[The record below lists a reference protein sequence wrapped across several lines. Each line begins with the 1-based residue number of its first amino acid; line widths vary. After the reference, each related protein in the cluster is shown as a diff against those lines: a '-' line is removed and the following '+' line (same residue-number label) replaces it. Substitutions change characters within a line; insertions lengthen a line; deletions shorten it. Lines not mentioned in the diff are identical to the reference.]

1 MTNAKN
7 LMGTKP
13 ILPLLVSMS
22 VPSIL
27 SMLIQSLYNVVDSIF
42 VAWLSNDALTAVS
55 LAYPLQNLVLAVA
68 VGFGVGINAYIARNL
83 GEGNQHRVDQA
94 ASMGVIFTTIHA
106 VIFILVG
113 LFGSEPFLHMFTNDP
128 DPADECQLHP
138 HCDLSVLWQPVS
150 YIYRKTVPS
159 GWEHGRTDDFARRR
173 GDCKQIA
180 GAAANIVLDPILIFG
195 MFGLPAMGVT
205 GAAVATVTGQ
215 MTACGLAVFCFLRTR
230 TGIRITR
237 KDMKIDAGIA
247 KRIYAVGVPSGL
259 MTAMP
264 SLLVSILNALL
275 VGLHT
280 LAVAAF
286 GLYFKLQTFVYM
298 PGNGLIQGMRPIVSY
313 NYGAGQG
320 RRLHLVIRW
329 SLALTAIIMAL
340 GTLIAWG
347 VPRQIMGLFD
357 ADEAMIAV
365 GVPMLRITSLG
376 FLVSTLGTVMAGCF
390 EALGKGLYS
399 LSISLLRQLLVIPP
413 LAMVFSLSWGLNG
426 VWAAF
431 PVAEALAALVAV
443 LLYRKVMRQTD
454 RQLQN
459 SEVDC
464 AGGKYPGSRNP

>member
-128 DPADECQLHP
+128 EILQMSVNYTRIVIC
-138 HCDLSVLWQPVS
+138 LSFGSLYHIFIEKLFQAVGNMV
-150 YIYRKTVPS
+150 VPMILQ
-159 GWEHGRTDDFARRR
+159 GV
-173 GDCKQIA
+173 
-180 GAAANIVLDPILIFG
+180 GAIVNIILDPILIFG

-431 PVAEALAALVAV
+431 PVAEALAARVAV

>member
-1 MTNAKN
+1 
-7 LMGTKP
+7 
-13 ILPLLVSMS
+13 
-22 VPSIL
+22 
-27 SMLIQSLYNVVDSIF
+27 
-42 VAWLSNDALTAVS
+42 
-55 LAYPLQNLVLAVA
+55 
-68 VGFGVGINAYIARNL
+68 
-83 GEGNQHRVDQA
+83 
-94 ASMGVIFTTIHA
+94 
-106 VIFILVG
+106 
-113 LFGSEPFLHMFTNDP
+113 
-128 DPADECQLHP
+128 
-138 HCDLSVLWQPVS
+138 
-150 YIYRKTVPS
+150 
-159 GWEHGRTDDFARRR
+159 
-173 GDCKQIA
+173 
-180 GAAANIVLDPILIFG
+180 
-195 MFGLPAMGVT
+195 
-205 GAAVATVTGQ
+205 

>member
-1 MTNAKN
+1 MINTKN

-83 GEGNQHRVDQA
+83 GEGNQYKVDQA

-113 LFGSEPFLHMFTNDP
+113 LFGSEPFLRMFTDDP
-128 DPADECQLHP
+128 EILQMSVNYTRIVIC
-138 HCDLSVLWQPVS
+138 LSFGSLYHIFIEKLFQAVGNMV
-150 YIYRKTVPS
+150 VPMILQ
-159 GWEHGRTDDFARRR
+159 GV
-173 GDCKQIA
+173 
-180 GAAANIVLDPILIFG
+180 GAIVNIILDPILIFG

-275 VGLHT
+275 VGLHA

-298 PGNGLIQGMRPIVSY
+298 PANGLIQGMRPIVSY

-320 RRLHLVIRW
+320 RDFILSSDGA
-329 SLALTAIIMAL
+329 SL
-340 GTLIAWG
+340 
-347 VPRQIMGLFD
+347 
-357 ADEAMIAV
+357 
-365 GVPMLRITSLG
+365 
-376 FLVSTLGTVMAGCF
+376 
-390 EALGKGLYS
+390 
-399 LSISLLRQLLVIPP
+399 
-413 LAMVFSLSWGLNG
+413 
-426 VWAAF
+426 
-431 PVAEALAALVAV
+431 
-443 LLYRKVMRQTD
+443 
-454 RQLQN
+454 
-459 SEVDC
+459 
-464 AGGKYPGSRNP
+464 

>member
-128 DPADECQLHP
+128 EILQMSVNYTRIVIC
-138 HCDLSVLWQPVS
+138 LSFGSLYHIFIEKLFQAVGNMV
-150 YIYRKTVPS
+150 VPMILQ
-159 GWEHGRTDDFARRR
+159 GV
-173 GDCKQIA
+173 
-180 GAAANIVLDPILIFG
+180 GAIVNIILDPILIFG

-247 KRIYAVGVPSGL
+247 KRIYAVGVP
-259 MTAMP
+259 
-264 SLLVSILNALL
+264 
-275 VGLHT
+275 
-280 LAVAAF
+280 
-286 GLYFKLQTFVYM
+286 
-298 PGNGLIQGMRPIVSY
+298 PG
-313 NYGAGQG
+313 
-320 RRLHLVIRW
+320 
-329 SLALTAIIMAL
+329 
-340 GTLIAWG
+340 
-347 VPRQIMGLFD
+347 
-357 ADEAMIAV
+357 
-365 GVPMLRITSLG
+365 
-376 FLVSTLGTVMAGCF
+376 
-390 EALGKGLYS
+390 
-399 LSISLLRQLLVIPP
+399 
-413 LAMVFSLSWGLNG
+413 
-426 VWAAF
+426 
-431 PVAEALAALVAV
+431 
-443 LLYRKVMRQTD
+443 
-454 RQLQN
+454 
-459 SEVDC
+459 
-464 AGGKYPGSRNP
+464 